1 MSYLAPT
8 AGKMEWCYLCK
19 ICVYFFC
26 RLKEGGLAEIDRT
39 AERHRA
45 YVKFLTGRFY
55 DAIDRHG
62 FELNELPALASRLR
76 AESQTGQVLI
86 MSSYLEERFEH
97 LMGVQLRDVSSK
109 KKRDEVFGGN
119 GPLSTFGSQVTL
131 CYQLGWLTESGMKRL
146 RCFKSIRNKFAHD
159 AYKASYSDQDVKL
172 WFEPLESD
180 LYSFYRS
187 TSGFALA
194 GSSIKDLDLLS
205 DDERKICSMVLLLAY
220 TCLDLL
226 IYPQAVKH
234 GLPEPAFVE
243 GAPYPKSMISV
254 FHSVY
259 GCVHSLLRD

>member
-1 MSYLAPT
+1 VE
-8 AGKMEWCYLCK
+8 GCYLYK
-19 ICVYFFC
+19 ICVQFIC

-45 YVKFLTGRFY
+45 YVEFLTGRFY
-55 DAIDRHG
+55 EAIDRHE

-76 AESQTGQVLI
+76 SESQTGQVLI

-97 LMGVQLRDVSSK
+97 LMGVHLRDVSSK
-109 KKRDEVFGGN
+109 KKRDEVFGSN

-131 CYQLGWLTESGMKRL
+131 CYQLGWLSDGAMRRL

-172 WFEPLESD
+172 WFEPLESE

-194 GSSIKDLDLLS
+194 GSSLKDLDLLS
-205 DDERKICSMVLLLAY
+205 NDERKICSMVLLLAY

-226 IYPQAVKH
+226 IYPEAVKH
-234 GLPEPAFVE
+234 GLPEPAFVD

-254 FHSVY
+254 FQNVY
-259 GCVHSLLRD
+259 RCVHFLLKD